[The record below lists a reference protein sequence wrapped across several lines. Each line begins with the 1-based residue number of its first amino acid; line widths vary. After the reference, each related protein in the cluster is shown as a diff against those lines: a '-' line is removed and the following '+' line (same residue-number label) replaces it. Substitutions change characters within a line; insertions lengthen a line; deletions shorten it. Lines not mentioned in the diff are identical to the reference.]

1 MPCSNQHIAP
11 ALWPA
16 ISTPAS
22 RHSRRSSSRPCAR
35 QIASRLTMLPPPTK
49 IASLASSSSRSS
61 TGSLAEPEQ
70 GDHAGARQPRSP
82 TARRKRVI

>member
-16 ISTPAS
+16 ISTSAS
-22 RHSRRSSSRPCAR
+22 RHSRITSSRPCAR

-49 IASLASSSSRSS
+49 IASLPSSSSRSS
-61 TGSLAEPEQ
+61 TGFSPSRNSEITWGSP
-70 GDHAGARQPRSP
+70 PRSE